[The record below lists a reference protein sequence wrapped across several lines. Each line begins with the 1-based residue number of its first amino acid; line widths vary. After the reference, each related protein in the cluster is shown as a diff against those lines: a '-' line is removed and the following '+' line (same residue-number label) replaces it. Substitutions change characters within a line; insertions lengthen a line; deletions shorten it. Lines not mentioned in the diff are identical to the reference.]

1 MLYEGGNGQ
10 VFLITKINHQWTG
23 FLNYGNKS
31 SMLYLKGI
39 ELNTKELPNCETHLN
54 AMCVQMNT
62 RKKQDMLDWN

>member
-1 MLYEGGNGQ
+1 MDRSFLDYKETKDNYKTSLLRLYE
-10 VFLITKINHQWTG
+10 
-23 FLNYGNKS
+23 
-31 SMLYLKGI
+31 GI